1 MSKSFSFLGFL
12 LVAGFLIVS
21 QSAFI
26 VTQGQQA
33 MVLQFGK
40 PVSMKE
46 EPGLYFKT
54 PFIQNARFFSQ
65 KVLSVDPLPEEVI
78 LADQKRIVVDTFG
91 RYKITDMLKFNNN
104 LVSEDMARERL
115 ANIMNSM
122 TREVLGTAT
131 LADVLSEKR
140 APLMN
145 AIRDKVN
152 EGVKGNLGVEIVDV
166 RIGRAELP
174 EQTSQAIYARMR
186 TAREK
191 EAADF
196 RGQGKETAQDIKSKA
211 EKERTVTLATAEK
224 DAQILRGQGDEAA
237 IKIYADAFERDPEF
251 YAFYRSMEAY
261 RATLGDENT
270 TMILSPD
277 NDFFRFFK
285 SGQSA
290 KK

>member
-1 MSKSFSFLGFL
+1 MNKSTSFLAFVLLAAFL
-12 LVAGFLIVS
+12 VIS

-26 VTQGQQA
+26 VMQGQQA
-33 MVLQFGK
+33 MVLQFGN
-40 PVSMKE
+40 PVSFKTD
-46 EPGLYFKT
+46 PGLYFKT
-54 PFIQNARFFSQ
+54 PFIQNAQFFSK
-65 KVLSVDPLPEEVI
+65 KVLSVDPPPEEVI
-78 LADQKRIVVDTFG
+78 LADQKRLVVDTFG
-91 RYKITDMLKFNNN
+91 RYSITDMLKFNNN
-104 LVSEDMARERL
+104 LVTEEQARERL

-122 TREVLGTAT
+122 SREVLGTAT

-140 APLMN
+140 VALMS

-152 EGVKGNLGVEIVDV
+152 EAVKGNLGVEIVDV
-166 RIGRAELP
+166 RIGRADLP
-174 EQTSQAIYARMR
+174 VQTSEAIYQRMR

-191 EAADF
+191 EAAEF
-196 RGQGKETAQDIKSKA
+196 RGQGKEIAQDIRSKA
-211 EKERTVTLATAEK
+211 DKESTVTRAEAEK
-224 DAQILRGQGDEAA
+224 QAQIIRGQGDEAA

-285 SGQSA
+285 SGESA

>member
-1 MSKSFSFLGFL
+1 MNKSASFLAFALLAAFL
-12 LVAGFLIVS
+12 VIS
-21 QSAFI
+21 QSAFV

-33 MVLQFGK
+33 MVLQFGN
-40 PVSMKE
+40 PVSFKTD
-46 EPGLYFKT
+46 PGLYFKT
-54 PFIQNARFFSQ
+54 PFIQNAQFFSR
-65 KVLSVDPLPEEVI
+65 KVLSVDPQPEEVI
-78 LADQKRIVVDTFG
+78 LADQKRLVVDTFG
-91 RYKITDMLKFNNN
+91 RYAITDMLKFNNN
-104 LVSEDMARERL
+104 LVTEEQARERL

-140 APLMN
+140 VALMSS
-145 AIRDKVN
+145 IREKVN
-152 EGVKGNLGVEIVDV
+152 EAVKGNLGVEIVDV
-166 RIGRAELP
+166 RIGRADLP
-174 EQTSQAIYARMR
+174 VQTSEAIYQRMR

-191 EAADF
+191 EAAEF
-196 RGQGKETAQDIKSKA
+196 RGQGKEIAQDIKSRA
-211 EKERTVTLATAEK
+211 DKERTVTLAEAEK
-224 DAQILRGQGDEAA
+224 QAQIIRGQGDEAA

-285 SGQSA
+285 SGESA